1 MEAAVNIIFN
11 AIGKAKFSHLKLY
24 NDMLKTYIEELM
36 KANGNLHVCV
46 RYGDQEYKLVLVV
59 VQGDGPSLF
68 GLKHDKLVQLSKM
81 SNRKLLSML
90 SQQYQSLYAEGLGLV
105 TSYSYKDTLH
115 IQQDATSRS
124 FKLCP
129 IPLTSKIQ
137 LERTL
142 SAGVMFLRFSQLKFY
157 KH

>member
-1 MEAAVNIIFN
+1 
-11 AIGKAKFSHLKLY
+11 
-24 NDMLKTYIEELM
+24 M

-68 GLKHDKLVQLSKM
+68 GLKHDKLAQLSKM
-81 SNRKLLSML
+81 SML

-105 TSYSYKDTLH
+105 TPYSYKDTLH

-124 FKLCP
+124 FKPCP
-129 IPLTSKIQ
+129 IPLTSKIK

-142 SAGVMFLRFSQLKFY
+142 SAGVMFPGFSQLKFY